1 MDMQQE
7 IGSMKNGAWLKP
19 LRMRLATIEAIR
31 AMSFRGLQRMFR
43 PQERLFVYQFI
54 RSGGEIVPQGLSLR
68 YTAIVMIG
76 LADEDESVVRRC
88 LGGLSAHDICARL
101 ISDAA
106 RSDNLGNIALSVWAA
121 SASGYNER
129 GAALNRLADLKADQ
143 RAYPTVEAAWAL
155 EALCHEQGHR
165 AEDLQR
171 KLAQRLMQA
180 FNPESGAFPHAIG
193 DAGSRLRSH
202 VSCFADMV
210 YPIHAL
216 STFAKRWGDSSA
228 LDAARRCGD
237 LICRLQGPAGQWWW
251 HYDYRTGRVVEPYPV
266 YSVHQ
271 DGMAP
276 MALLALDEAGGGNH
290 AEGIGRGLDWIGHSP
305 EVASPLIDQAAD
317 LIWRKV
323 GRREPRK
330 ASRYIQ
336 AVASRLH
343 PSCRVPGLNRVFP
356 ADAVDYETR
365 PYHLGWIL
373 FAWSPRRMHALGR
386 EGSGPETTRRGN
398 N

>member
-1 MDMQQE
+1 
-7 IGSMKNGAWLKP
+7 
-19 LRMRLATIEAIR
+19 
-31 AMSFRGLQRMFR
+31 
-43 PQERLFVYQFI
+43 
-54 RSGGEIVPQGLSLR
+54 
-68 YTAIVMIG
+68 
-76 LADEDESVVRRC
+76 
-88 LGGLSAHDICARL
+88 L
-101 ISDAA
+101 ISEAA

-121 SASGYNER
+121 SASGYGER
-129 GAALNRLADLKADQ
+129 GAALNRLADMKADQ
-143 RAYPTVEAAWAL
+143 KPYPTVELAWAL

-171 KLAQRLMQA
+171 KLAQRLIQA
-180 FNPESGAFPHAIG
+180 FNPDSGAFPHAIG
-193 DAGSRLRSH
+193 DVGSRLRSH

-210 YPIHAL
+210 YPIRAL
-216 STFAKRWGDSSA
+216 STFARRWGDSSA

-251 HYDYRTGRVVEPYPV
+251 HYDYRTGRVVEHYPV

-290 AEGIGRGLDWIGHSP
+290 AGGIARGLDWIGHSP
-305 EVASPLIDQAAD
+305 EVASPLIDKTAD

-323 GRREPRK
+323 GRRGPK
-330 ASRYIQ
+330 KVSRYLQ

-373 FAWSPRRMHALGR
+373 FAWNPRRMDAISR
-386 EGSGPETTRRGN
+386 EGSGTETTRRCN
-398 N
+398 